1 MLLCVFFYK
10 LACFFMC
17 IFCLNWF
24 AIVYIFFSLNEGSD
38 HCCWRWEKDEN
49 LSSAKI
55 LPLIQSI
62 SFFVISLIFLKMS
75 QMLIFFKFWNGMKN
89 NNYMDNVL
97 FIWWRRKK
105 DKPIDF
111 QFKISDSSNCTVLPS
126 RQISMP
132 SSTIQIGLY

>member
-1 MLLCVFFYK
+1 
-10 LACFFMC
+10 MC
-17 IFCLNWF
+17 IFFLNWF
-24 AIVYIFFSLNEGSD
+24 AIMCIFFLNWFAIMCIFFSLNGWSD
-38 HCCWRWEKDEN
+38 HCWRWEKYEN

-126 RQISMP
+126 RLISMP